1 MMKSFR
7 NILFCALALTTAGFM
22 SCSDDDDFGPTIFDT
37 VDHPLDR
44 TSYSFPLDTFLKA
57 NFLEPFN
64 VKMIYRMEDIGSDMQ
79 KNLTPADYNK
89 SIDLAVLSKYL
100 WFDVYEKYG
109 TAEFLKAN
117 SPRIIHVI
125 GSKNYNPTQGTE
137 TLGVAEGGLKIT
149 LYNTNNLDASNL
161 DVMNEYFFK
170 TMHHEFGHI
179 LDQTNLRPTA
189 FNLVSKSQYDAS
201 TWTNLPD
208 SVAAGRGFV
217 SPYASSEAR
226 EDWVEVLANY
236 ITMDTL
242 RWVQLLESAQYEWED
257 IDMDF
262 DTYKKRAA
270 GADRDTV
277 GYYHEADNGDGKVYR
292 RLCARNADDFVA
304 LDENGQV
311 QWLHKAGFIG
321 QEVILQKLAMV
332 RKWMMDNW
340 GISIDDLRREVQ
352 QRQYVTNA
360 DGSFQTDF
368 MGRLINRLDKPSPNN
383 PSITVMDE
391 LRNWVNQYKSLQQ

>member
-1 MMKSFR
+1 M
-7 NILFCALALTTAGFM
+7 
-22 SCSDDDDFGPTIFDT
+22 
-37 VDHPLDR
+37 
-44 TSYSFPLDTFLKA
+44 
-57 NFLEPFN
+57 
-64 VKMIYRMEDIGSDMQ
+64 
-79 KNLTPADYNK
+79 
-89 SIDLAVLSKYL
+89 
-100 WFDVYEKYG
+100 
-109 TAEFLKAN
+109 
-117 SPRIIHVI
+117 
-125 GSKNYNPTQGTE
+125 
-137 TLGVAEGGLKIT
+137 
-149 LYNTNNLDASNL
+149 
-161 DVMNEYFFK
+161 
-170 TMHHEFGHI
+170 
-179 LDQTNLRPTA
+179 
-189 FNLVSKSQYDAS
+189 SKSQYDAS

-236 ITMDTL
+236 VTMDTL

-262 DTYKKRAA
+262 DTYRKRAA

-360 DGSFQTDF
+360 DGTFQYDF
-368 MGRLINRLDKPSPNN
+368 MGRLINRLDKPSTNN

>member
-1 MMKSFR
+1 M
-7 NILFCALALTTAGFM
+7 
-22 SCSDDDDFGPTIFDT
+22 
-37 VDHPLDR
+37 
-44 TSYSFPLDTFLKA
+44 
-57 NFLEPFN
+57 NFLEPYN

-161 DVMNEYFFK
+161 DVM
-170 TMHHEFGHI
+170 
-179 LDQTNLRPTA
+179 
-189 FNLVSKSQYDAS
+189 SKSQYDAT
-201 TWTNLPD
+201 TWTSLPD

-236 ITMDTL
+236 VTMDTL

-352 QRQYVTNA
+352 QRQYLTNA
-360 DGSFQTDF
+360 DGTFQYDF
-368 MGRLINRLDKPSPNN
+368 MGRLINRLDKPSSNN

>member
-1 MMKSFR
+1 MH
-7 NILFCALALTTAGFM
+7 I
-22 SCSDDDDFGPTIFDT
+22 
-37 VDHPLDR
+37 
-44 TSYSFPLDTFLKA
+44 
-57 NFLEPFN
+57 
-64 VKMIYRMEDIGSDMQ
+64 IGS
-79 KNLTPADYNK
+79 PA
-89 SIDLAVLSKYL
+89 
-100 WFDVYEKYG
+100 
-109 TAEFLKAN
+109 
-117 SPRIIHVI
+117 
-125 GSKNYNPTQGTE
+125 YNPTSGTIK
-137 TLGVAEGGLKIT
+137 LGTAEGGLKIT
-149 LYNTNNLDASNL
+149 LYNAESLKPEDLDNL
-161 DVMNEYFFK
+161 NEYFFK

-179 LDQTNLRPTA
+179 LDQTHLRPSQ
-189 FNLVSKSQYDAS
+189 FNLISRSLYDAS

-352 QRQYVTNA
+352 QRQYLTNA
-360 DGSFQTDF
+360 DGTFQYDF